1 MKKISIL
8 HTFTD
13 FWICIC
19 IGKTMIYRFINMQMN
34 YRIIILYMHLK
45 NGSIARFAKMMD
57 KNTCFVEPGMETS
70 GGIKEYSL

>member
-1 MKKISIL
+1 
-8 HTFTD
+8 
-13 FWICIC
+13 
-19 IGKTMIYRFINMQMN
+19 MIYRFINMQMN